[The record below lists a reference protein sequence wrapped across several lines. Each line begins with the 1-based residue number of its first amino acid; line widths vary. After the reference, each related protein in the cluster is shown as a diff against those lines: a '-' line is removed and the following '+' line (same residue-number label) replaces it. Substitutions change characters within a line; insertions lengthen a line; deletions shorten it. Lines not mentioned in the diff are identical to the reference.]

1 MKMVSKFSGTGTQ
14 RYGVNLERNHER
26 VFSKGSKRHEWEE
39 QKKESILS
47 QEDKNE
53 HMISH

>member
-26 VFSKGSKRHEWEE
+26 VFSKGSKRHEWEWAE
-39 QKKESILS
+39 EGKYSKSGG
-47 QEDKNE
+47 
-53 HMISH
+53 